1 MTIKS
6 MFKRPFLPSFEVGL
20 KAALFFCVLHLLN
33 QDVSHRF
40 DVLIAI
46 ISPVL
51 SFVTTRVGII
61 IVPSSAKPDSGVT
74 RATDIL
80 IVGNDTNSRFRAV
93 AIGA

>member
-1 MTIKS
+1 M
-6 MFKRPFLPSFEVGL
+6 LV
-20 KAALFFCVLHLLN
+20 
-33 QDVSHRF
+33 
-40 DVLIAI
+40 AI

-51 SFVTTRVGII
+51 SFVTTRVGVI

-80 IVGNDTNSRFRAV
+80 IVGNDTNSRFGAV